1 MDIKQLFDLK
11 DRVALITGGAG
22 YLGRYMVEA
31 LAEAGAKVIIA
42 DAQLDRASG
51 VAQDLRSYQFQVD
64 AVECDAASEDSIKTM
79 VAKVYSGYGGIDIL
93 INGAYKFIEHR
104 IDEATT
110 KDFDETLKIGVT
122 GYFLVAQKVVELM
135 KQKCVGSI
143 INIAS
148 MYGMVGSYPDVYKDL
163 PACISPNYHA
173 AKGAIVQ
180 MTRYMSVY
188 WAEHNIRVNAISPGP
203 FPQDKV
209 RQNVPGLLERLEKKV
224 PLGRVGRP
232 EELKGAIVFLASDA
246 SSFVTGHNLVV
257 DGGWTAW

>member
-1 MDIKQLFDLK
+1 VNIKQLFDLK
-11 DRVALITGGAG
+11 NRVALITGGAG
-22 YLGRYMVEA
+22 YLGWHMVAA
-31 LAEAGAKVIIA
+31 LAEAGSKVVIA
-42 DAQLDRASG
+42 DAQLDRARE
-51 VAQDLRSYQFQVD
+51 VAQDLRSHQLQVD
-64 AVECDAASEDSIKTM
+64 AVEYDAASEDSIKAM
-79 VAKVYSGYGGIDIL
+79 VSKVYSSYGGVDIL

-104 IDEATT
+104 IDEATA
-110 KDFDETLKIGVT
+110 KDFDETLRVGVT
-122 GYFLVAQKVVELM
+122 GYFLVSQKVAELM
-135 KQKCVGSI
+135 KQKGAGSI

-148 MYGMVGSYPDVYKDL
+148 MYGFVGSYPEVYKGL

-209 RQNVPGLLERLEKKV
+209 RQTVPEMIPRLEKKV
-224 PLGRVGRP
+224 PLGRIGRP

-246 SSFVTGHNLVV
+246 SSYVTGHNLVV

>member
-1 MDIKQLFDLK
+1 MNELFGLK
-11 DRVALITGGAG
+11 NRIALVTGGAG
-22 YLGRYMVEA
+22 YLGFSMVEA
-31 LAEAGAKVIIA
+31 LAQAGARVVIA
-42 DAQLDRASG
+42 DAQLDRANQI
-51 VAQDLRSYQFQVD
+51 AQGMRKRQLQVD
-64 AVECDAASEDSIKTM
+64 AVEYDAASEHSIKFM
-79 VAKVYSGYGGIDIL
+79 VKTVHSKYGSVDIL
-93 INGAYKFIEHR
+93 VNGAYKFIENR
-104 IDEATT
+104 IDEATAQ
-110 KDFDETLKIGVT
+110 DFDETLKIGVT
-122 GYFLVAQKVVELM
+122 GYFLVSQAVAEIM
-135 KQKCVGSI
+135 KPKKSGSI

-173 AKGAIVQ
+173 SKGAIIQ
-180 MTRYMSVY
+180 MTRYMAVY
-188 WAEHNIRVNAISPGP
+188 WAANNIRVNAISPGP

-224 PLGRVGRP
+224 PMGRVGKP

>member
-1 MDIKQLFDLK
+1 MDVKQLFDLK
-11 DRVALITGGAG
+11 NNIALITGGAG

-31 LAEAGAKVIIA
+31 LAEAGAHVIIA
-42 DAQLDRASG
+42 DAQLDRANEI
-51 VAQDLRSYQFQVD
+51 AQNMRSRKLQVD
-64 AVECDAASEDSIKTM
+64 AVEYDAASDDSIKAM
-79 VAKVYSGYGGIDIL
+79 VQKVDSNYGGVDIL
-93 INGAYKFIEHR
+93 VNAAYKFIEHR
-104 IDEATT
+104 IDEATAE
-110 KDFDETLKIGVT
+110 DFDETLKIGVT
-122 GYFLVAQKVVELM
+122 GYFLLSQKVAGLM
-135 KQKCVGSI
+135 KKKNSGSI

-148 MYGMVGSYPDVYKDL
+148 MYGMVGSYPEVYKDL

-173 AKGAIVQ
+173 AKGAIIQ

-188 WAEHNIRVNAISPGP
+188 WAAHNIRVNAISPGP

-224 PLGRVGRP
+224 PLGRVGKP
-232 EELKGAIVFLASDA
+232 EELKGTLVFLASNA